1 MSVKWE
7 KQEGNVGKLTF
18 EIEQEKVKEG
28 LDRAFVK
35 VRKTLNVPGFRK
47 GKVPR
52 QIFNHVLVK
61 KLFSKMRL
69 ISCFQK
75 YILQQLTK
83 LVLIQWILLK

>member
-1 MSVKWE
+1 ME

-35 VRKTLNVPGFRK
+35 VHKTLNVPGFRK

-52 QIFNHVLVK
+52 QIFNQRFGEEA
-61 KLFSKMRL
+61 LFQDAL
-69 ISCFQK
+69 D
-75 YILQQLTK
+75 ILLPE
-83 LVLIQWILLK
+83 VYSAAIDEAGIDPWILLK

>member
-52 QIFNHVLVK
+52 QIFNQRFGEEA
-61 KLFSKMRL
+61 LFQDAL
-69 ISCFQK
+69 DILLQK

>member
-52 QIFNHVLVK
+52 QIFNQRFGEEAL
-61 KLFSKMRL
+61 SKMRL